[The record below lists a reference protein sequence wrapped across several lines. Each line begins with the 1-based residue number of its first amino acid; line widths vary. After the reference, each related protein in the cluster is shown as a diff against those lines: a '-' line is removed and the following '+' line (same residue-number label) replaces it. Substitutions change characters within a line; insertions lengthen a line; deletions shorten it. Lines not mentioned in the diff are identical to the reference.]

1 MVKVIIKDTRTI
13 SLGIV
18 FNLYLY
24 LPTWFLLRLAWQ
36 VFLKNSVYFRFRES
50 FTVLNLLP
58 GSAIL
63 LKEVFEQAE
72 ATCNSLESKEDFVKN
87 NLKEVGV
94 KHLTYTQVHRLL
106 ISRIDWPKTWF
117 SEWLASCFRKL
128 FYYMFFL
135 G

>member
-18 FNLYLY
+18 QFVL
-24 LPTWFLLRLAWQ
+24 
-36 VFLKNSVYFRFRES
+36 VFSVYFRLRES

-128 FYYMFFL
+128 FYHMFFL

>member
-1 MVKVIIKDTRTI
+1 MTLSRFLVKYQMVKVIIKDTRTI

-18 FNLYLY
+18 QFVL
-24 LPTWFLLRLAWQ
+24 
-36 VFLKNSVYFRFRES
+36 VFSVYFRLRES